1 MVQFNNWNKT
11 YNTTAQETFILN
23 VLNEKK
29 NGYYV
34 ELGASH
40 STRGSNTYLLESQF
54 DWKGVSF
61 EIVPEFHKEV
71 SENRK
76 NPCILGD
83 ALKFDY
89 KTYFEENN
97 FPKQIDYLQIDVDE
111 SYDQFGRPQGNPA
124 SSLLGLI
131 ALPLNTYR
139 FTVITFEH
147 DEIIDHKNAA
157 IRDAQREI
165 LYGLGYFLV
174 QRYPDEDYWV
184 DTTVIPYMDL
194 RKYILV

>member
-1 MVQFNNWNKT
+1 MNYDMKQ
-11 YNTTAQETFILN
+11 YNTTIQETFVINL
-23 VLNEKK
+23 LNEKR

-40 STRGSNTYLLESQF
+40 STIGSNTYLLETQF

-89 KTYFEENN
+89 KSYFEENN
-97 FPKQIDYLQIDVDE
+97 FPKQIDYLQVDVDE
-111 SYDQFGRPQGNPA
+111 SYDKFGRPQGNRV

-131 ALPLNTYR
+131 AVPLNTYR

-147 DEIIDHKNAA
+147 DEIVDYKNAGMK
-157 IRDAQREI
+157 DAQREI

-174 QRYPDEDYWV
+174 QKHPGEDIWV

-194 RKYILV
+194 RKYILI